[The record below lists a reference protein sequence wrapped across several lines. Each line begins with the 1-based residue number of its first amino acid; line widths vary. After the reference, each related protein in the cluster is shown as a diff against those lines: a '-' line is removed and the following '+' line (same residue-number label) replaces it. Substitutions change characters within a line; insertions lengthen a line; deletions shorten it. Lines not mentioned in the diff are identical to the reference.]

1 MHAARHAVAERHGA
15 QSMRIEAESAA
26 AVRARNVAA
35 ASGEAK
41 ANADSETDAAA
52 AKAIQALSR
61 RSGARGQRPRRR
73 GLGERRACELH
84 DGALVA
90 TRRASPR
97 AVLRGRL
104 RELPP
109 ALVGAR

>member
-73 GLGERRACELH
+73 GLGERR
-84 DGALVA
+84 
-90 TRRASPR
+90 S
-97 AVLRGRL
+97 
-104 RELPP
+104 
-109 ALVGAR
+109 